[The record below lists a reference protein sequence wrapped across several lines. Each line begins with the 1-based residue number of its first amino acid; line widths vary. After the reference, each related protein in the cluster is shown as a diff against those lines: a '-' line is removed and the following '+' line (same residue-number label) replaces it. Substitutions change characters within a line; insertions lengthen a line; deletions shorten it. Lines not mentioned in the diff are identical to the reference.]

1 MWVMVI
7 DKWQIV
13 LKNLQKKLT
22 KLSTKAQECT
32 SRKKAQKIL
41 KKYEKTYTA
50 LHKPSGCDS
59 SPV

>member
-41 KKYEKTYTA
+41 KKYEKTKTA
-50 LHKPSGCDS
+50 IYKSSRSDDS
-59 SPV
+59 LL